1 MVLRRLSFLVFS
13 IFMLSGFESGERIFA
28 PGPDLWERWQEHDAQ
43 SVREVDH
50 SLWDEILKRHVR
62 ESAGGA
68 NLVDYA
74 AMTSESSDAL
84 DSYLSMM
91 AETPVSTLNRDEQY
105 AYWLNLY
112 NAVTVRVVL
121 DHYPVDSIQ
130 DIDISPGLFASGPW
144 GADVITVEGVAL
156 TLNDIEHRIL
166 RPIWEDPRIHYGVNC
181 ASIGCPDLM
190 PTAFTSENL
199 EVQLDA
205 GARRYVNDPRGVSIS
220 EDRVTVSKIYDW
232 FIEDFGGT
240 EAGIMDHLSQY
251 ADPELAAELAR
262 IGQLH
267 SVQYDWSINSVQ

>member
-1 MVLRRLSFLVFS
+1 MLRRLSILFFS
-13 IFMLSGFESGERIFA
+13 ILVLTGFESGERIFA

-43 SVREVDH
+43 STVRVDH
-50 SLWDEILKRHVR
+50 SLWDDILERHVQD
-62 ESAGGA
+62 SADSA

-74 AMTSESSDAL
+74 AMISESATSLDA
-84 DSYLSMM
+84 YLSMM
-91 AETPVSTLNRDEQY
+91 AETPVSTLNRVEQY
-105 AYWLNLY
+105 AFWLNLY

-130 DIDISPGLFASGPW
+130 DIDISPGFFASGPW
-144 GADVITVEGVAL
+144 GAEVITVEGISL

-166 RPIWEDPRIHYGVNC
+166 RPIWQDPRIHYGVNC

-199 EVQLDA
+199 EDQLDA
-205 GARRYVNDPRGVSIS
+205 GARRYVNDPRGVSIN

-232 FIEDFGGT
+232 FIEDFDRT
-240 EAGIMDHLSQY
+240 ETGILEHLSQY

-267 SVQYDWSINSVQ
+267 SVRYDWSINSVQ